1 MYRPAAAHRIVIL
14 VTYSNMFYS
23 YIMEI
28 RLNSLVAYIYG
39 LRHRQGKQAFFCV
52 LDYIKHN
59 CQISKM
65 ALPYYFLI
73 GMFIVNFPRIYDKI
87 RFF

>member
-39 LRHRQGKQAFFCV
+39 LRHRQGKQAFFSFEHI
-52 LDYIKHN
+52 LL
-59 CQISKM
+59 ISSKG
-65 ALPYYFLI
+65 LGTSSNNLLF
-73 GMFIVNFPRIYDKI
+73 
-87 RFF
+87 